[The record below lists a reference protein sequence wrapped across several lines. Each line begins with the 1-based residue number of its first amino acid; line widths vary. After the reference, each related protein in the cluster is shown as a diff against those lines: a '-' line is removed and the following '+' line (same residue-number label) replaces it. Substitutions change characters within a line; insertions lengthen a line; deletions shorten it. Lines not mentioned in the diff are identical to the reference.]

1 MPGLF
6 FAGATAG
13 CIETIVHTTGGGFR
27 QVEGR
32 GVSPSNPEKIKKSL
46 SPIPEFKTQKNQK
59 VSSKV

>member
-27 QVEGR
+27 LVEGR
-32 GVSPSNPEKIKKSL
+32 GVSPSNPEKIKKSHKSL
-46 SPIPEFKTQKNQK
+46 RSHTFCAKMQM
-59 VSSKV
+59 